1 MHIDV
6 IQQLHFSK
14 TCIEEITPKFKMKIK
29 TRVKVSHK
37 QCDLSMWFTEV
48 LYIGVH
54 LQDYEIIYHYIGI
67 LKKMHLHMHLFEK
80 YEGKGQRKLI
90 VG

>member
-48 LYIGVH
+48 LHIGVH

-67 LKKMHLHMHLFEK
+67 LKKCIYICIYLKNMREK
-80 YEGKGQRKLI
+80 DKGNWL
-90 VG
+90 